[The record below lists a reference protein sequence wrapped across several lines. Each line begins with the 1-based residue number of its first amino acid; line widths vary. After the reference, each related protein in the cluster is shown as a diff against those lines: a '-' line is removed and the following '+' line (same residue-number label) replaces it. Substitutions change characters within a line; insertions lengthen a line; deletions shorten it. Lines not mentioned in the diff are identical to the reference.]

1 MYKLNWGDIE
11 AIQEGVFAKPPA
23 GGYVL
28 VIRDVVD
35 VADKEYLKISYDII
49 DVADPANQQFIGYYG
64 NRDYLPVMY
73 RSYKKSARGFF
84 KSFLKALEDSNTFE
98 ADGFDGNEKNLIGM
112 IIGAVMGEEEYIYN
126 DKLRTRLKPV
136 ALVSVQKIKEGDF
149 KIPEIKKLSQ
159 PTVPVAP
166 VINDEYLPF

>member
-1 MYKLNWGDIE
+1 MKKFNWQEVE
-11 AIQEGVFAKPPA
+11 AVQEGSFAKPPA

-35 VADKEYLKISYDII
+35 IPEKEYLKVFYDII

-64 NRDYLPVMY
+64 NRDYLPMMC
-73 RSYKKSARGFF
+73 RSYKESARGFF
-84 KSFLKALEDSNTFE
+84 KSFLKALEASNSFE
-98 ADGFDGNEKNLIGM
+98 ADDFDGNEKNFIGM
-112 IIGAVMGEEEYIYN
+112 IVGAVMGEEEYIYN

-149 KIPEIKKLSQ
+149 KIPEIKKLDQ
-159 PTVPVAP
+159 TAVTAVPAT
-166 VINDEYLPF
+166 NEYLPF